1 MLIDSPHIHG
11 MKACR
16 ETQYYVNPSSDA
28 IIELG
33 TRAYP
38 YKSINLALIE
48 MFNHLSGND
57 VTITLKLSR
66 SDPHYIKHHAI
77 ALNDITHVIFEPYDP
92 TTKQDY
98 ENEYGKHSFKF

>member
-1 MLIDSPHIHG
+1 LIDSPHIHG

-16 ETQYYVNPSSDA
+16 EPKYYVNPSSDA

-66 SDPHYIKHHAI
+66 SDPHYIKHHAT

-98 ENEYGKHSFKF
+98 ENEYGKYIFRF